1 MTEGIAINNI
11 GIFRKFNR
19 SSDLPKI
26 SKSNQYNATI
36 DYGRFVAVIIIVLF
50 HAKAPL
56 GQFGPTAVAFF
67 VVAMVFFSMRSK
79 AATQPFSQLMETRA
93 RRLLV
98 PWLVWLAIYAAAKIA
113 QNLVSG
119 EDPVADLLA
128 WLPPTGTTG
137 QLWFLPFAFITSLLL
152 AYWTIK
158 LHTISENRIGWALL
172 GSLTA
177 FFTIISIT
185 AWTIVGA
192 QWLGFLIYIVYLPS
206 LFFGILLTLAQTRKA
221 RIIIVCGALALGAI
235 IASFGGD
242 MTQQIFIGI
251 PLAMIALEVRLPETR
266 FARKLGQ
273 ISMGIYLVHLLVIAA
288 LPRATG
294 IDPST
299 LLGGVLCCL
308 GAVGL
313 ALLIDATP
321 LRRLT

>member
-1 MTEGIAINNI
+1 MSIYDNFMKLN
-11 GIFRKFNR
+11 
-19 SSDLPKI
+19 
-26 SKSNQYNATI
+26 KSGYTPNTTNSAQYNSTI

-50 HAKAPL
+50 HANAPI
-56 GQFGPTAVAFF
+56 GQLGPTAVAFF

-79 AATQPFSQLMETRA
+79 AAIQPFSQLIEARA

-98 PWLVWLAIYAAAKIA
+98 PWLAWMAIYAAAKIA

-119 EDPVADLLA
+119 EDPIADLLA

-137 QLWFLPFAFITSLLL
+137 QLWFLPFAFVTSLLL
-152 AYWTIK
+152 AYWAAE
-158 LHTISENRIGWALL
+158 LRTISKTRIGWAVL

-177 FFTIISIT
+177 FFTIISFT
-185 AWTIVGA
+185 SWTIIGA

-221 RIIIVCGALALGAI
+221 RIIIVCGALVLGAI

-242 MTQQIFIGI
+242 MTQQMLIGI
-251 PLAMIALEVRLPETR
+251 PLAMIALEVRLPETI

-308 GAVGL
+308 GAVVL